1 VAEEVHC
8 TKESQGHGGAAEAVG
23 KKFVTRQSRYK
34 KIAALDLP
42 QEFPEG
48 WNGTCTNDM
57 FDIAAD
63 ARKKAGYHR
72 PGKGKICTAM
82 ICRLTTRT
90 SLSIFCSPKLKEEG
104 LPLFCVRRW
113 TWQLTR
119 ECARCSAHT
128 GAARFLPGLKHTG
141 KPLPFPFP
149 LLVQALRTKVI
160 GYYYYY
166 YYNPIIDL
174 TDHRST

>member
-82 ICRLTTRT
+82 ICRLTTRA
-90 SLSIFCSPKLKEEG
+90 SPPPPFFLLSQIKGGGSATLLCAEIVDMTTHPG
-104 LPLFCVRRW
+104 VRAV
-113 TWQLTR
+113 L
-119 ECARCSAHT
+119 
-128 GAARFLPGLKHTG
+128 
-141 KPLPFPFP
+141 
-149 LLVQALRTKVI
+149 
-160 GYYYYY
+160 
-166 YYNPIIDL
+166 
-174 TDHRST
+174 